1 MRVLLLAEECNPEW
15 PSVPAFAY
23 QAARAISDHA
33 DVVLVTQIRNA
44 RNIERASLGRAKVV
58 YINTEMVARPF
69 WKLSMALRRGTE
81 TGWLLADVLG
91 YPGHIAFEWLAAKY
105 FRGALQRREFDVV
118 HRLSP
123 WSGVQPSF
131 MATASPI
138 PVLLG
143 PINDNL
149 PWPNEST
156 DVLKREMTGAD
167 HLGLLGLPLVRR
179 LPYQRSK
186 YIHAKGV
193 LACYEH
199 TIDNLPDD
207 VKAKTVNF
215 PEVGIDPKVFILSPR
230 PRHAPMTVLFV
241 GRLVPY
247 KLPDVIVRAFATSS
261 VLRQHR
267 LLIVGDGPERPRLKR
282 LIAQNG
288 LAGSVEL
295 TGWKSH
301 AEVGRLMRQGD
312 IFAFPSIH
320 EMGGGVV
327 IEAMACGLACVV
339 VDFGGPATLIG
350 PEWGVKVPVGNVSH
364 LITSF
369 RHELEQLVMQ
379 PERIAQLG
387 LAAHRHAMTH
397 YTWDVKARKTLE
409 VYRWMTGRQAHKPDF
424 WDPAF
429 AEAISDHARLKP

>member
-15 PSVPAFAY
+15 PSVPAFTY
-23 QAARAISDHA
+23 QAARAIADHA

-44 RNIERASLGRAKVV
+44 RNIERAGLGRAKVV

-91 YPGHIAFEWLAAKY
+91 YPSHIAFEWLVAKV
-105 FRGALQRREFDVV
+105 FRGALQRGEFELV

-123 WSGVQPSF
+123 VTGDQPSF
-131 MATASPI
+131 MASASPI

-143 PINDNL
+143 PTNSNL
-149 PWPNEST
+149 PWPSEST
-156 DVLKREMTGAD
+156 DVLKREATRAD
-167 HLGLLGLPLVRR
+167 HLASPLLPLIHH
-179 LPYQRSK
+179 LPYKRSK

-193 LACYEH
+193 LACYDH
-199 TIDNLPDD
+199 TIDSLPDA

-215 PEVGIDPKVFILSPR
+215 PEVGIDPEVFGLASR
-230 PRHAPMTVLFV
+230 PRSQCMTVLFV
-241 GRLVPY
+241 GRLVPL
-247 KLPDVIVRAFATSS
+247 KLPEVVVHAFATSS

-267 LLIVGDGPERPRLKR
+267 LLIVGDGPERPRLER
-282 LIAQNG
+282 LIAENG
-288 LAGSVEL
+288 LSGSVEL
-295 TGWKSH
+295 SGWKSH

-350 PEWGVKVPVGNVSH
+350 LEWGVKVPVGNVSH

-369 RHELEQLVMQ
+369 RHELEQLVTQ
-379 PERIAQLG
+379 PERITHLG
-387 LAAHRHAMTH
+387 LAAHRHAVTH

-409 VYRWMTGRQAHKPDF
+409 VYRWMTGGRAHKPDF
-424 WDPAF
+424 WDLAF
-429 AEAISDHARLKP
+429 AEANSAQ